1 MRSRIHSLLHKH
13 GVRVPYPTTFSK
25 KGVAWLREQRLGFM
39 DDAILHSDLTLL
51 GAVEEQV
58 QFIEEKIAALAVDD
72 PQVKLLMT
80 MTGIGHY
87 GALLITS
94 EIGDVSRFR
103 SAGKLVLWAGLCPTL
118 HQSGES
124 TRYGRIKKEGN
135 RHVRWMMVQAAQTA
149 SRHDPAMRGLY
160 ERTARRHGKQ
170 NAVIRVAN
178 KMTKIAWH
186 ILTRREPYR
195 HRKEELY
202 RTKLKRMERLAVSG
216 LA

>member
-1 MRSRIHSLLHKH
+1 MTLRGEDQHILESHLRRLRGLQREVEAIDGRIALKASVS
-13 GVRVPYPTTFSK
+13 GDVR
-25 KGVAWLREQRLGFM
+25 
-39 DDAILHSDLTLL
+39 
-51 GAVEEQV
+51 
-58 QFIEEKIAALAVDD
+58 
-72 PQVKLLMT
+72 LLMT
-80 MTGIGHY
+80 MTGISHY

-94 EIGDVSRFR
+94 EIGDVTRFR
-103 SAGKLVLWAGLCPTL
+103 SAGKLVSWAGLCPTL

-124 TRYGRIKKEGN
+124 ARYGRIKKEGN
-135 RHVRWMMVQAAQTA
+135 RHVRWLLVQAAQTA
-149 SRHDPAMRGLY
+149 SKHDPAMRGLY

-186 ILTRREPYR
+186 LLTRREPYR

-202 RTKLKRMERLAVSG
+202 KTKLKRMERIAVPG